1 VKNPSHTAKAVAQ
14 KTEEQIKAEVAERH
28 SSEALFRGLLE
39 AAPDA
44 MVVVNQGGE
53 IVLLNVQVE
62 KQFGYRRDELLGQQV
77 KNIIPEGFAERLI
90 ADDLRSAADALAQQI
105 GTGIEL
111 SGRRK
116 PFKINNLEFNI
127 RSAKPALPLHSKT
140 GISETR
146 SILIVDDEEFIRFA
160 LSEYFSVLGYQ
171 VDVAGEWEEAEAL
184 LSARRYR
191 LVISDLRLTGFGG
204 TEGLEIVRSIH
215 QRWPDTRVMLLTGY
229 GSSEVRAEAV
239 RRGVDA
245 FLEKPM
251 ALPEIA
257 KIADS
262 MLAQTA

>member
-1 VKNPSHTAKAVAQ
+1 V
-14 KTEEQIKAEVAERH
+14 
-28 SSEALFRGLLE
+28 
-39 AAPDA
+39 
-44 MVVVNQGGE
+44 
-53 IVLLNVQVE
+53 
-62 KQFGYRRDELLGQQV
+62 
-77 KNIIPEGFAERLI
+77 
-90 ADDLRSAADALAQQI
+90 
-105 GTGIEL
+105 
-111 SGRRK
+111 
-116 PFKINNLEFNI
+116 
-127 RSAKPALPLHSKT
+127 ALPLHKT
-140 GISETR
+140 VSMNEPRT
-146 SILIVDDEEFIRFA
+146 ILIVDDEEFIRFA

-184 LSARRYR
+184 LAARRYR

-257 KIADS
+257 KIADT